1 VNFNY
6 GYVRGIQ
13 PARVQPMIALGQ
25 KANRLLSNEARLN
38 IDRMLA
44 MVHAYERVVATI
56 PQVPSDLD
64 LSRLEE
70 LLVELQVIYY

>member
-1 VNFNY
+1 VNY
-6 GYVRGIQ
+6 GNVRGIH
-13 PARVQPMIALGQ
+13 VQPMIAL
-25 KANRLLSNEARLN
+25 AIRLLSNEARLN
-38 IDRMLA
+38 FDRMLA

-70 LLVELQVIYY
+70 LLVELQVISY